1 MMKYTKCSDLKA
13 LFEKTFNRSVKNN
26 RLLSNM
32 LNEFYFLA
40 FKHDYNLGIDYLDID
55 YLNRFKKYNSDGYKY
70 ICSKLN
76 ILL

>member
-1 MMKYTKCSDLKA
+1 MKHAYSSDLKR
-13 LFEKTFNRSVKNN
+13 LYEITFNRSITNN

-55 YLNRFKKYNSDGYKY
+55 YINRFKKYNSDGYKY
-70 ICSKLN
+70 ICSKLG
-76 ILL
+76 ITL